1 MGYVFSVNMSITYK
15 GVVNMKFRKI
25 AAVAAAAVITT
36 SMATAVSAADTD
48 QKVLHGYT
56 TTSSSYVPYY
66 YVTSNPYYYGYN
78 YNYGYN
84 YGYYDPYYGYTYYG
98 YGDPYYYGY
107 NYNYYGYY
115 DPYYYGYS
123 YYDPYYY
130 GFNGLTYSPYYYS
143 DVNYY
148 GYMGFKSKSE
158 VARDNKKEISKGTP
172 YITGAKSYNGWKDL
186 TKYAKE
192 AKKGQNLYITLN
204 GAKEIPADILS
215 AIKGK
220 DVLLTFSL
228 DNGAYWTINGKDVKN
243 AKAINPT
250 VEYNIDYIP
259 SGLKAKASKGS
270 ISAYQLGITDGFA
283 ELGTTASITVK
294 ISKSRA
300 DNVAYIYRFNKD
312 TGGLTPVYKAVVRDN
327 GTLTFDITAGGPYY
341 IVLK

>member
-1 MGYVFSVNMSITYK
+1 MTYTL
-15 GVVNMKFRKI
+15 GTIMFASNFL
-25 AAVAAAAVITT
+25 
-36 SMATAVSAADTD
+36 ATDILTER
-48 QKVLHGYT
+48 
-56 TTSSSYVPYY
+56 
-66 YVTSNPYYYGYN
+66 YG
-78 YNYGYN
+78 
-84 YGYYDPYYGYTYYG
+84 
-98 YGDPYYYGY
+98 
-107 NYNYYGYY
+107 
-115 DPYYYGYS
+115 
-123 YYDPYYY
+123 
-130 GFNGLTYSPYYYS
+130 
-143 DVNYY
+143 
-148 GYMGFKSKSE
+148 
-158 VARDNKKEISKGTP
+158 
-172 YITGAKSYNGWKDL
+172 
-186 TKYAKE
+186 AKE

-215 AIKGK
+215 AVKGK

-259 SGLKAKASKGS
+259 GSLKAKASKGS
-270 ISAYQLGITDGFA
+270 ISAYQLGITDSFA